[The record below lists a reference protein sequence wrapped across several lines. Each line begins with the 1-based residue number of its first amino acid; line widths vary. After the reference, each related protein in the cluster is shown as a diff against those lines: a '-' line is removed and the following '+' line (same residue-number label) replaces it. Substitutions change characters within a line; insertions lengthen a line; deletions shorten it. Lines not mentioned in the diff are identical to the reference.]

1 MLKNNKTGF
10 GLISIILHWTS
21 VIVVLGLFAA
31 GWWMVD
37 LSYYSEWYRTAPYW
51 HKSVGI
57 LFAFAV
63 IFRLGWNRFQPHPE
77 PLGSKT
83 ENVLAKVAHTLLYLL
98 LFTLFISGYLIS
110 TADSRD
116 IEVFGWFSV
125 PGMGSLFDNQ
135 EDIAGLIHEWLAYS
149 LIGLA
154 VLHGAAAIKHHF
166 IDKDDTLKRMLSTRI
181 QKHSNS

>member
-21 VIVVLGLFAA
+21 VFVVLGLFAA

-37 LSYYSEWYRTAPYW
+37 LSYYSEWYQTAPHW

-63 IFRLGWNRFQPHPE
+63 LFRLAWNRLQTHPA
-77 PLGSKT
+77 PLGAKF
-83 ENVLAKVAHTLLYLL
+83 EQLAAKVAHGLLYFL

-116 IEVFGWFSV
+116 IAVFDWFSV

-135 EDIAGLIHEWLAYS
+135 EDLAGLIHEWLAYS

-154 VLHGAAAIKHHF
+154 VLHGAAAFKHHF
-166 IDKDDTLKRMLSTRI
+166 ADKDDTLKRMLSTSI
-181 QKHSNS
+181 QKRTN